1 MKKLTREQAAVVGA
15 FTGVV
20 LGPFQDIHKYAERVL
35 KRPIVDLEFADDNV
49 ARKIQDAAEADFLS
63 ICPDESDAE
72 FECQSPESVHRY
84 LSL

>member
-35 KRPIVDLEFADDNV
+35 GRPIFDFEFADDNV

-63 ICPDESDAE
+63 ICPNESDGQ
-72 FECQSPESVHRY
+72 FECSGPSPVHQ
-84 LSL
+84 